1 MQRMAIALGLTILA
15 IVAPRTRAAQA
26 AQATQAAYVTPVV
39 QPPQVAPHSEG
50 FTLVAKAPTET
61 RHINVYTPPGYDASN
76 ERYPVLY
83 MPDGGLQEDF
93 PHVAATLDQGI
104 RAGEIRP
111 VILVGIE
118 NTERRRDM
126 TGPTTVAE
134 DRKIAPHVG
143 GSAAFRAFI
152 AQELVPEIARRYRVD
167 GHRGIIGES
176 LAGLFSVE
184 SLLREPALFDTV
196 IAISPSLWWN
206 DAALV
211 REAPPL
217 LAAMPAAPRRLFLTS
232 ADEDT
237 IGPHVAQLDRLLAA
251 APPAG
256 LTWTY
261 VPRPDQQHDTIY
273 RASEHYAL
281 RWAYPPLKP
290 ATGGRATM
298 KESVK
303 RALPR

>member
-1 MQRMAIALGLTILA
+1 MQRMAIALGFTIFA
-15 IVAPRTRAAQA
+15 IVAPGTQAAQV
-26 AQATQAAYVTPVV
+26 AQATQATQVTP
-39 QPPQVAPHSEG
+39 HSDG
-50 FTLVAKAPTET
+50 FTLVATASAET
-61 RHINVYTPPGYDASN
+61 RHINVYTPPGYGSSKD
-76 ERYPVLY
+76 RYPVLY

-93 PHVAATLDQGI
+93 PHVAATLDEGI

-134 DRKIAPHVG
+134 DKKIAPHVG
-143 GSAAFRAFI
+143 GSALFRAFI
-152 AQELVPEIARRYRVD
+152 ARQLVPEIARRYRVD

-184 SLLREPALFDTV
+184 SLLREPTLFDTV

-206 DAALV
+206 DAALM
-211 REAPPL
+211 RDAPAL
-217 LAAMPAAPRRLFLTS
+217 IAAMPAAPRRLFLTS

-261 VPRPDQQHDTIY
+261 VPRPDQHHDTIY

-290 ATGGRATM
+290 AAVVPGR
-298 KESVK
+298 
-303 RALPR
+303 